1 MAKRFTDSNKF
12 SDVWYRKLPL
22 LQKVIWEFL
31 LAECNHAGI
40 LENFD
45 LEMMSFKIG
54 EEITINDLKNFE
66 SRIEFLNNTTIFIP
80 KFLEFQYGV
89 LSETC
94 KPHKPVIEKLKKYG
108 LYERV
113 SKGYRKG
120 IDTLEEKEKEKE
132 KDITLNK
139 QIDTLN
145 NINNNEKNLKKSDPY
160 INPINEF
167 FIQEYQKVFEHKPY
181 LMHNQRMKLVE
192 LASEIEDF
200 KETIPIA
207 LEKLKNI
214 DFKFSN
220 FTPNYI
226 WLLKDD
232 NYIKVLS
239 GTYDR
244 IKTEWEIYDENYEV
258 DEYGN

>member
-40 LENFD
+40 LTNFD
-45 LEMMSFKIG
+45 FELASFKIG
-54 EEITINDLKNFE
+54 TNINETDLEMFNDRLIFINE
-66 SRIEFLNNTTIFIP
+66 NTLFIP
-80 KFLEFQYGV
+80 KFLNFQYGKFNEKNRVHLNV
-89 LSETC
+89 LKELDRYNISASWT
-94 KPHKPVIEKLKKYG
+94 
-108 LYERV
+108 ERGRSV
-113 SKGYRKG
+113 DAS
-120 IDTLEEKEKEKE
+120 KEKEKE

-145 NINNNEKNLKKSDPY
+145 NINNNKKKLKKSDPY
-160 INPINEF
+160 VNPINDF

-192 LASEIEDF
+192 LAAEIDDF
-200 KETIPIA
+200 KETIPVA
-207 LEKLKNI
+207 LEKLKNV

-239 GTYDR
+239 GTYDHV
-244 IKTEWEIYDENYEV
+244 KTEWEIYDENYEV

>member
-54 EEITINDLKNFE
+54 ETVTINDLKNFN

-120 IDTLEEKEKEKE
+120 IDTLEEKEKEK
-132 KDITLNK
+132 DITLNK

-160 INPINEF
+160 VNLINEF
-167 FIQEYQKVFEHKPY
+167 FIQEYQKIFEHKPY

-192 LASEIEDF
+192 LAAEIDDF
-200 KETIPIA
+200 KDTIPIA

-226 WLLKDD
+226 WLLKED

>member
-1 MAKRFTDSNKF
+1 MAKRLSGTDIWNK
-12 SDVWYRKLPL
+12 DWYLELTDKQKLL
-22 LQKVIWEFL
+22 VKFL
-31 LAECNHAGI
+31 FDNCDCAGI
-40 LENFD
+40 YEISKKMLRVCFN
-45 LEMMSFKIG
+45 
-54 EEITINDLKNFE
+54 EEITKEDFKAIKQVSFINEN
-66 SRIEFLNNTTIFIP
+66 TIFIEDFI
-80 KFLEFQYGV
+80 KFQYKIDI
-89 LSETC
+89 SELNSKFTV
-94 KPHKPVIEKLKKYG
+94 HKGIITRLNKYG
-108 LYERV
+108 IFETL
-113 SKGYRKG
+113 SKGLVNPYVRVQDK
-120 IDTLEEKEKEKE
+120 DKD

-160 INPINEF
+160 VNSINEF

-192 LASEIEDF
+192 LAAEIDDF

>member
-1 MAKRFTDSNKF
+1 LN
-12 SDVWYRKLPL
+12 V
-22 LQKVIWEFL
+22 
-31 LAECNHAGI
+31 
-40 LENFD
+40 
-45 LEMMSFKIG
+45 
-54 EEITINDLKNFE
+54 LKELDRYNI
-66 SRIEFLNNTTIFIP
+66 SASWT
-80 KFLEFQYGV
+80 
-89 LSETC
+89 
-94 KPHKPVIEKLKKYG
+94 
-108 LYERV
+108 ERRRSV
-113 SKGYRKG
+113 DASK
-120 IDTLEEKEKEKE
+120 EKEKEKE

-160 INPINEF
+160 VNPINDF
-167 FIQEYQKVFEHKPY
+167 FIQEYQKIFEHKPY

-192 LASEIEDF
+192 LAAEIDDF

>member
-1 MAKRFTDSNKF
+1 MAKRFTDASKF
-12 SDVWYRKLPL
+12 NDTWYRRLTP

-31 LAECNHAGI
+31 ISECNHAGI
-40 LENFD
+40 LKDLDFD
-45 LEMMSFKIG
+45 LMSFKIN
-54 EEITINDLKNFE
+54 EKI
-66 SRIEFLNNTTIFIP
+66 SRKDFEFLDERIKFLNDTTIYITKFIS
-80 KFLEFQYGV
+80 FQYGILNPLNRVHASV
-89 LSETC
+89 LKELKKWNLQAPC
-94 KPHKPVIEKLKKYG
+94 KPLASP
-108 LYERV
+108 YEGF
-113 SKGYRKG
+113 KDK
-120 IDTLEEKEKEKE
+120 DKD

-160 INPINEF
+160 VNPIHEF
-167 FIQEYQKVFEHKPY
+167 FIHEYQKVFEHKPY

-192 LASEIEDF
+192 LAAEIDDF